1 MLCVWDSVTLESKA
15 IFKGV
20 LRNGISNVAIS
31 SDGKKVAAVSL
42 ESESSV
48 VFYDVDKAYKLNLIC
63 YTVQTY
69 FGYFN

>member
-31 SDGKKVAAVSL
+31 ADGKKVAAVSL

-48 VFYDVDKAYKLNLIC
+48 VFYDIDKS
-63 YTVQTY
+63 
-69 FGYFN
+69 